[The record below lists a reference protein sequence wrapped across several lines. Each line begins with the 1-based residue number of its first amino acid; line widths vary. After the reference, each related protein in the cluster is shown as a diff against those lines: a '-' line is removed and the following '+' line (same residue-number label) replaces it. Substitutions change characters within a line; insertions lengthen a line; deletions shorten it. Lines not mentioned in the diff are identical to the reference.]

1 MAAYN
6 TGLMPGTDL
15 RYEDFEG
22 FLASYALTLRC
33 LEKSGRTSD
42 PEDYA
47 EIIQILNG
55 FAERY
60 SVQPPLAT
68 LRNPRSRKGAAKPQ
82 EFSNQEMI
90 QMINSFWQDFC
101 VGRVYPG
108 KRPDLDASERIRLG
122 RILLGLLD
130 RYAVAD
136 VVYVNQKG
144 DRVPVRVKKWLARAN
159 RNKTITESVKEWRSW
174 QA

>member
-1 MAAYN
+1 MQAYN
-6 TGLMPGTDL
+6 TGQMPGTDL

-47 EIIQILNG
+47 EVLKILGG

-60 SVQPPLAT
+60 RVQPPLAT
-68 LRNPRSRKGAAKPQ
+68 LRTPRSHKGSAKPQ
-82 EFSNQEMI
+82 EFTNQEMI

-108 KRPDLDASERIRLG
+108 KQFDLDAAERIRLG
-122 RILLGLLD
+122 RIILNIFD
-130 RYAVAD
+130 RYALAD
-136 VVYVNQKG
+136 VEHVNEKG
-144 DRVPVRVKKWLARAN
+144 DRVPVRVKRWLAREN
-159 RNKTITESVKEWRSW
+159 RNKTLAESINEWRSW

>member
-1 MAAYN
+1 MAAHN

-15 RYEDFEG
+15 RYEEFEG
-22 FLASYALTLRC
+22 FLASYALTLRP

-47 EIIQILNG
+47 EIIKILNG

-60 SVQPPLAT
+60 NVQPPLVT
-68 LRNPRSRKGAAKPQ
+68 LRNPRSRRALAKPQ
-82 EFSNQEMI
+82 EFTNQELI

-108 KRPDLDASERIRLG
+108 MKFDLDASERIRLG
-122 RILLGLLD
+122 RIILNLLD
-130 RYAVAD
+130 RYALAD
-136 VVYVNQKG
+136 IVYANHKG
-144 DRVPVRVKKWLARAN
+144 ERVPVRVKRWLAKGN
-159 RNKTITESVKEWRSW
+159 RNKKIAESVREWRSW
-174 QA
+174 QV

>member
-1 MAAYN
+1 MTAYN

-47 EIIQILNG
+47 EVLKILNG

-60 SVQPPLAT
+60 NVQPPLVT
-68 LRNPRSRKGAAKPQ
+68 LRSPRSRRASARPQ

-90 QMINSFWQDFC
+90 QMINSFGQDFGI
-101 VGRVYPG
+101 GRIYPG
-108 KRPDLDASERIRLG
+108 MKYDLDASERIRLG
-122 RILLGLLD
+122 RILLGILD
-130 RYAVAD
+130 RYALAD
-136 VVYVNQKG
+136 VVYVNRKG
-144 DRVPVRVKKWLARAN
+144 ERVALRVKKWLAREN
-159 RNKTITESVKEWRSW
+159 RNKTLSESVRQWRSW
-174 QA
+174 QV

>member
-1 MAAYN
+1 MQAYN
-6 TGLMPGTDL
+6 TGQMPGTDL

-47 EIIQILNG
+47 EVVKILDG
-55 FAERY
+55 FAQRY
-60 SVQPPLAT
+60 RVQPPLAT
-68 LRNPRSRKGAAKPQ
+68 LRTPRSHKGSAKPQ
-82 EFSNQEMI
+82 EFTNQEMI

-108 KRPDLDASERIRLG
+108 KQFGLDAVERIRLG
-122 RILLGLLD
+122 RIILNIFD
-130 RYAVAD
+130 RYALAD
-136 VVYVNQKG
+136 VEYVNEKG
-144 DRVPVRVKKWLARAN
+144 DRVPVKVKKWLAREN
-159 RNKTITESVKEWRSW
+159 RNKTIADSIREWRSW
-174 QA
+174 QV